1 MHYKQNDMNYY
12 SIEINA
18 LTLIFVKFEDDI
30 SKLHKNVLKVAQIQT
45 NNKQAEVFFIF
56 RILSHLTVLP

>member
-56 RILSHLTVLP
+56 RTLSHLTVLP